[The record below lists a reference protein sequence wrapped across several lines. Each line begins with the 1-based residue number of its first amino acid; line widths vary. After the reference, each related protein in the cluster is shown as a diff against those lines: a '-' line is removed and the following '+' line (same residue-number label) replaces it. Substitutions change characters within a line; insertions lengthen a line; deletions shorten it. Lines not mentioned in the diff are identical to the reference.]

1 VSPWVD
7 ACAVNDLVPDDVIA
21 FSHGERVYAVVRSGE
36 DEFFASDGLCTHQ
49 RAPLCE
55 GLVMD
60 GFIECPKHNGRFDLR
75 TGKVLRPPAMV
86 DLAVYPTRVEG
97 GRVFV
102 NLDDGEPGA

>member
-1 VSPWVD
+1 MGTWID
-7 ACAVNDLVPDDVIA
+7 AGATDDLEPDDVMA
-21 FSHGERVYAVVRSGE
+21 LEVGERVYAIYRTSD

-49 RAPLCE
+49 RAPLCD

-75 TGKVLRPPAMV
+75 TGRVLRPPAMV
-86 DLAVYPTRVEG
+86 DLRVYPTRVDG

-102 NLDDGEPGA
+102 EVDE